1 MQVSRE
7 EARNMTE
14 FASFATVVSGTSLE
28 HEFAAAY
35 VVVTVGCV
43 DVVENFVAV
52 GAVFVVVM
60 AAVVS

>member
-1 MQVSRE
+1 
-7 EARNMTE
+7 MTE

-35 VVVTVGCV
+35 VVVTVGCD